1 MLSNCFRVTD
11 IVGRLGGDEFFA
23 LLSGKVTKELI
34 REKAQNICELLQFS
48 IGSPAELRI
57 TASVGVHIAT
67 GPVSFKT
74 LYARADSA
82 LYEAK
87 ASGKNCFQIDDGE
100 KIQKRAKQTEK
111 KIVQLPI
118 HLHTLLAYMDE
129 GISLLEVSDTIRMRY
144 ASPAFCKM
152 MNIEDGHGIFPCT
165 LSALD
170 KIHPD
175 DVEEYEKLL
184 RELSLIHI

>member
-1 MLSNCFRVTD
+1 
-11 IVGRLGGDEFFA
+11 
-23 LLSGKVTKELI
+23 
-34 REKAQNICELLQFS
+34 
-48 IGSPAELRI
+48 
-57 TASVGVHIAT
+57 
-67 GPVSFKT
+67 
-74 LYARADSA
+74 
-82 LYEAK
+82 
-87 ASGKNCFQIDDGE
+87 
-100 KIQKRAKQTEK
+100 
-111 KIVQLPI
+111 
-118 HLHTLLAYMDE
+118 MDE

-184 RELSLIHI
+184 REGIKNGKSLEYEYRFTPNGKDWRWCRVKAVRVPTFDSGSPTMLALSSDISAIKNTENFSFEDPGKIKACFWSA